1 MKPTLLLIPKNR
13 IVGPKDYNAGTDTN
27 LKKVSGI
34 QTFPASVIVK
44 YFIRP
49 ANANSNTNTNTNS
62 AVQLSGSST
71 LSDLQM

>member
-1 MKPTLLLIPKNR
+1 MKPALLLIPKNR

-49 ANANSNTNTNTNS
+49 ANANSNTNTNTV
-62 AVQLSGSST
+62 VQPSGSST